1 MTELKQY
8 KCLTDLEKIISEIKK
23 LRARPAIRGKHPTL
37 YEDRADGKYRTVM
50 GIRICDYKFN
60 TDETWILPDSQM
72 GLSFSS
78 SWENLKFV
86 LGMQA
91 KRAKKK
97 PIDVFWILSE
107 ADIPSGLEFIEDK
120 KNSGHYFLAVTKT
133 EGMSIEELTRKLE
146 MVSYRMSVIRNGGK
160 CI

>member
-60 TDETWILPDSQM
+60 TD
-72 GLSFSS
+72 
-78 SWENLKFV
+78 
-86 LGMQA
+86 
-91 KRAKKK
+91 
-97 PIDVFWILSE
+97 
-107 ADIPSGLEFIEDK
+107 
-120 KNSGHYFLAVTKT
+120 
-133 EGMSIEELTRKLE
+133 
-146 MVSYRMSVIRNGGK
+146 
-160 CI
+160 

>member
-72 GLSFSS
+72 GLSFPP
-78 SWENLKFV
+78 
-86 LGMQA
+86 LG
-91 KRAKKK
+91 R
-97 PIDVFWILSE
+97 
-107 ADIPSGLEFIEDK
+107 
-120 KNSGHYFLAVTKT
+120 T
-133 EGMSIEELTRKLE
+133 
-146 MVSYRMSVIRNGGK
+146 
-160 CI
+160 